1 MSHEWK
7 SHLLITRC
15 YKSAKN
21 TASNVEDNDASFLLI
36 SPDTSVWSR
45 QRAFYP
51 VISLSDV
58 CTAKKLQDHF
68 LSFFSASLFG
78 FAPNSLKQ
86 FELCKKKKQPFA
98 ILSILPAPT
107 WLCTYSYHFWISDHW
122 GQESKCCV
130 ALFPPH
136 SSLQSL
142 ERILLL
148 YKCFLSLH
156 TGSKRANLRMLWFMF
171 PIAWN
176 KHRDSTQT
184 QAISNEAEE
193 MLLARTAAALPLL
206 SLIIKVSQPLFVL

>member
-1 MSHEWK
+1 MPHEWK

-86 FELCKKKKQPFA
+86 FELCKKKTNPLPSYQFYQLPRDSVHTA
-98 ILSILPAPT
+98 IISGFQTIGDRNQSAALLCFPLTPLSSPWRGFCCCISAFF
-107 WLCTYSYHFWISDHW
+107 LCT
-122 GQESKCCV
+122 QEAREQTSECFDSCFPSPETNIETQHRHRRYLMKQRRCC
-130 ALFPPH
+130 
-136 SSLQSL
+136 
-142 ERILLL
+142 
-148 YKCFLSLH
+148 
-156 TGSKRANLRMLWFMF
+156 
-171 PIAWN
+171 
-176 KHRDSTQT
+176 
-184 QAISNEAEE
+184 
-193 MLLARTAAALPLL
+193 
-206 SLIIKVSQPLFVL
+206 